1 MLFAYDYTFKW
12 GLFTI
17 NAALLL
23 KKDKKIPGSGNPGI
37 PGGINMKKCR
47 VGQARLAGQA
57 YPKTD
62 LKT

>member
-23 KKDKKIPGSGNPGI
+23 KKDKKIAGLSYSGYLGGKKNEKVPGWSVPA
-37 PGGINMKKCR
+37 C
-47 VGQARLAGQA
+47 VAGCG
-57 YPKTD
+57 
-62 LKT
+62 